1 MPNRLL
7 RSIQNDQRGITGLE
21 TAIILIAFIVVASVF
36 AYSVLTAGIF
46 ASEKGKEAV
55 YSGLETA
62 RSSMFISG
70 PIIAND
76 TDADNEIET
85 LTVVVGNAL
94 NGEAINLT
102 VGADGDSDGLLS
114 DEANPTHKLVMTYI
128 DSLQRI
134 SDITWS
140 ASQIGKGDD
149 DALLEDGEKFELTIQ
164 LTGLTTALGPGKTF
178 VVEIQPENGAAIL
191 LERRTPG
198 FIDPVMDLR

>member
-76 TDADNEIET
+76 TDADSEIET

-149 DALLEDGEKFELTIQ
+149 DALLEDGEKFEITIQ
-164 LTGLTTALGPGKTF
+164 LTGLTTALGAGKTF
-178 VVEIQPENGAAIL
+178 VVEIKPENGAAIL
-191 LERRTPG
+191 LERRTPS
-198 FIDPVMDLR
+198 FIDAVMDLR

>member
-36 AYSVLTAGIF
+36 AYSVLSAGIF

-70 PIIAND
+70 PVIAND
-76 TDADNEIET
+76 TDADGEIET

-114 DEANPTHKLVMTYI
+114 DEANPAHKLVMTYI

-164 LTGLTTALGPGKTF
+164 LTGLTTALGAGKTF
-178 VVEIQPENGAAIL
+178 VVEIKPENGAAIL

-198 FIDPVMDLR
+198 NIDAVMDLR